1 MVPREATA
9 RALPGRPR
17 RYGPDEELRLL
28 FDAAIEVMRRNEY
41 GEVTVA
47 EILAEAGVSTRSFY
61 RHFASKDDLLIA
73 LIRRE
78 TDGAVAALEARV
90 ARAKNPRAA
99 LEIWVDE
106 MLSLTHDRA
115 KARKVDVLVSPAAMR
130 ANGSTAEVKRATE
143 VLRQPLVM
151 ILTAG
156 RMDGTFTT
164 VEPFD
169 DADAISK
176 LVWDVA
182 RQGFARTDTRTL
194 AEARAF
200 VLSFSLR
207 AIGGAP

>member
-1 MVPREATA
+1 VPRDATA

-28 FDAAIEVMRRNEY
+28 FDAAIDVMRRNEY

-61 RHFASKDDLLIA
+61 RHFRSKDDLLIA
-73 LIRRE
+73 LYRRE

-90 ARAKNPRAA
+90 ARAKHPREA
-99 LEIWVDE
+99 LEVWVDE

-130 ANGSTAEVKRATE
+130 ANGSTAEVQRATQ

-156 RMDGTFTT
+156 RMDGSFMT
-164 VEPFD
+164 VEPED

-182 RQGFARTDTRTL
+182 RQGFAGTDTRTL

-207 AIGGAP
+207 AIGGTP